1 MAVWVCL
8 LRAVN
13 LGARNKVSMAV
24 LRDVL
29 EQGGFDEVRTYVQS
43 GNVVARSSHRSRE
56 RVAALVRMTV
66 AEHFGV
72 DTPVVV
78 RTPPELREVLAW
90 NPFPDAA
97 AQRPQLVQV
106 CHLLATPEPAAVE
119 AVCAADV
126 PEQIAVRGEEV
137 VVDYGQGIQGSKVS
151 PAWLARRLGVEGTA
165 RNWRTLTALVE
176 MTRD

>member
-13 LGARNKVSMAV
+13 LGARNKVSMPV
-24 LRDVL
+24 LRGVL

-43 GNVVARSSHRSRE
+43 GNVIARSSHRSRE
-56 RVAALVRMTV
+56 RVAALVSKAV
-66 AEHFGV
+66 GEHFGV

-78 RTPPELREVLAW
+78 RTPQELREVLHW

-97 AQRPQLVQV
+97 AQRPKLVQV
-106 CHLLATPEPAAVE
+106 CHLLATPEPAGVE
-119 AVCAADV
+119 SVLAADV

-137 VVDYGQGIQGSKVS
+137 VVDYGQSIQGSKVS
-151 PAWLARRLGVEGTA
+151 PAWLARRLGVDSTA

-176 MTRD
+176 MTAD

>member
-13 LGARNKVSMAV
+13 LGARNKVSMPV
-24 LRDVL
+24 LRSLL
-29 EQGGFDEVRTYVQS
+29 EQAGFDEVRTYVQS
-43 GNVVARSSHRSRE
+43 GNVIARSSHRSRD
-56 RVAALVRMTV
+56 RVAALVSSTV

-78 RTPPELREVLAW
+78 RTPQELRAVLDW

-106 CHLLATPEPAAVE
+106 CHLLASPEPAGVE
-119 AVCAADV
+119 AVLAADV

-137 VVDYGQGIQGSKVS
+137 VVDYGQSIQSSKVS
-151 PAWLARRLGVEGTA
+151 PAWLARRLGVDGTA

-176 MTRD
+176 MTAD